1 MITKVC
7 LMLQTFFCL
16 PFTEKEFKV
25 QTRII
30 QVDFGLQ
37 DVYANISSSLEG
49 LEIGILGMC
58 LT

>member
-1 MITKVC
+1 
-7 LMLQTFFCL
+7 MLQIFFCL
-16 PFTEKEFKV
+16 PFAEKEFKV

-37 DVYANISSSLEG
+37 DVYANISSSLQG